1 MKIKKLWSFLLI
13 ILISF
18 YLLPLMIKNTGSGML
33 VLLIALPVISFI
45 CSSIYGL
52 KNGFQPLFSILL
64 VVLYIPSV
72 FLIYNSSAMIYA
84 LIYGVLSFIGM
95 YIGSRISKKWGSWND
110 RKRKDDKRTCLLSCD
125 SPIGI
130 R

>member
-1 MKIKKLWSFLLI
+1 MKLKIKKLWSFLLI

-18 YLLPLMIKNTGSGML
+18 YLLPLMIRDTGSGML
-33 VLLIALPVISFI
+33 VLLVALPVISLI
-45 CSSIYGL
+45 CSLIYGL

-64 VVLYIPSV
+64 MALYIPSV

-95 YIGSRISKKWGSWND
+95 YIGFQMSKK
-110 RKRKDDKRTCLLSCD
+110 
-125 SPIGI
+125 
-130 R
+130 